1 MKKMLLA
8 IFIGISLQSFALM
21 PSEFSSIEIFSGKGN
36 FITGMDGQFFESRGK
51 YIIIKNLTPGYH
63 QLEIFAKQNC
73 NHPSHPGY
81 CRGTR
86 IFSSS
91 IFIQPASALRGYI
104 DKQGQFSIMQNA
116 ITNPYYGNTY
126 YYQAPIAITP
136 ADFNN
141 LWNTINAQWFD
152 DTKLAVAMQ
161 ALNTNYL
168 TSNQVT
174 NILNIFW
181 FEETKLVFAK
191 AAYSKVIDPQNYYVV
206 NNAFWFQSSV
216 KELSD
221 YIQKFR

>member
-21 PSEFSSIEIFSGKGN
+21 PSEFSSFEIISGKGN

-51 YIIIKNLTPGYH
+51 YIIIYNLTPGYH

-73 NHPSHPGY
+73 NHPNHPGY
-81 CRGTR
+81 CQGAK
-86 IFSSS
+86 IFASS

-104 DKQGQFSIMQNA
+104 DKQGQFSIIQNVIA
-116 ITNPYYGNTY
+116 NPYYGNTY
-126 YYQAPIAITP
+126 YYQAPIAIAP

-152 DTKLAVAMQ
+152 DTRLAVAMQ

-174 NILNIFW
+174 DILNIFW
-181 FEETKLVFAK
+181 FEQTKLAFAK
-191 AAYSKVIDPQNYYVV
+191 AAYLRVIDPQNYYVV

-216 KELSD
+216 QELSA
-221 YIQKFR
+221 YILRFR